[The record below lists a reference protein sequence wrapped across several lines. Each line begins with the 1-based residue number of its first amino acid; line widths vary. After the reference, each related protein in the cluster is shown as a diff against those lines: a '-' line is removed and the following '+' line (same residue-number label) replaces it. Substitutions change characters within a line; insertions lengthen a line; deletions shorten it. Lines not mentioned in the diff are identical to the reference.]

1 MSITSKEITQEA
13 VAFICEWY
21 RCIDQKEDFSVI
33 DKQIL
38 GREITVDF
46 PNHPMGYEGFQK
58 WYEGQCSQYTGKHHI
73 HTVSAWKRQ
82 DCIEIFAEITWT
94 AVDMEGKQTE
104 LYPNVTLKI
113 TPDSHKVFYYGCVD
127 RPDSVKT

>member
-33 DKQIL
+33 GKQIL

-46 PNHPMGYEGFQK
+46 PNNPMGYEGFQNGMK
-58 WYEGQCSQYTGKHHI
+58 ANAANIQEST
-73 HTVSAWKRQ
+73 
-82 DCIEIFAEITWT
+82 IFI
-94 AVDMEGKQTE
+94 
-104 LYPNVTLKI
+104 
-113 TPDSHKVFYYGCVD
+113 
-127 RPDSVKT
+127 R